1 MIIMALNASSLTKAA
16 WGGVGLSITFALING
31 VSTYLLTDD
40 AGAPIT
46 LHDWVDAKVGGS

>member
-1 MIIMALNASSLTKAA
+1 MPINASSLTKAA

-40 AGAPIT
+40 AGAPMT
-46 LHDWVDAKVGGS
+46 LHDWVDAKVGGN